1 MPATSLVYSVVAPAR
16 LSRLIASA
24 YNLGRP
30 KLCQLFS
37 VGVTHTYEV
46 RTARARLALRLY
58 CRGWRSDA
66 DIAYELAAL
75 RHLAAR
81 GASVSTPIA
90 RHDGRWTTPVTAP
103 EGRRQALLF
112 AWCDGAERL
121 ADEDAAR
128 AYGRGLA
135 RLHNASDDFRRTP
148 RRVLDKRFLV
158 SRPLA
163 HVLPQLAHRPKDRL
177 RLKRMADA
185 IMREIDRRKRDLSW
199 GFCHGDACAWN
210 AKTKDGVTSFFDFD
224 LCGNG
229 WRSYDLACFLWG
241 LTIRGEG
248 NAKAKWRAFLDGYRS
263 ERPIRRADL
272 AAVPLFV
279 AAREVWLVGFQL
291 GGADRWGRAW
301 MGEGYFDYHLK
312 YLQDWSSFRMPRL
325 K

>member
-1 MPATSLVYSVVAPAR
+1 MPASSLVYSVIAPASLAR
-16 LSRLIASA
+16 LVASS
-24 YNLGRP
+24 YDVGKPSSCR
-30 KLCQLFS
+30 LFS

-46 RTARARLALRLY
+46 RSGRAKQALRLY

-66 DIAYELAAL
+66 EIAYELAAL

-90 RHDGRWTTPVTAP
+90 RRDGRWITPVAAP
-103 EGRRQALLF
+103 EGRRQAVLF
-112 AWCDGAERL
+112 AWRDGAERL

-135 RLHNASDDFRRTP
+135 RLHNAADDFRRAP
-148 RRVLDKRFLV
+148 RRVLDKRLLV
-158 SRPLA
+158 TRPLA
-163 HVLPQLAHRPKDRL
+163 HVLPQLAHRPKDRA
-177 RLKRMADA
+177 RLKRIADA
-185 IMREIDRRKRDLSW
+185 IGREIDRRKRDLSW

-224 LCGNG
+224 LCGDG

-241 LTIRGEG
+241 LTIRREG

-263 ERPIRRADL
+263 ERPIRSADL
-272 AAVPLFV
+272 AAIPLFV
-279 AAREVWLVGFQL
+279 AAREVWLLGFQL
-291 GGADRWGRAW
+291 GGVDRWGRAW
-301 MGEGYFDYHLK
+301 VGEGYFDYHLK
-312 YLQDWSSFRMPRL
+312 YLQEWSSFRMPRL